1 MNDND
6 LPISIQPIAI
16 ARATDEAD
24 VMVIEVKPEFGEA
37 LLLIEEYKHLLV
49 LYWMHKFSE
58 EQRQILQVHPRG
70 DRTKA
75 LRGVF
80 CVRSPMR
87 PNPIGITRV
96 ELIKVEGNTLFVRG
110 LDAFDGSPIID
121 IKSECRDH
129 SGADNEC
136 DRCSGAGSA

>member
-16 ARATDEAD
+16 ARATDEPE
-24 VMVIEVKPEFGEA
+24 VMVIEVKPEFAEA
-37 LLLIEEYKHLLV
+37 LLLIEEQKHLLV
-49 LYWMHKFSE
+49 LYWMHKLSE
-58 EQRQILQVHPRG
+58 EKRQILQVHPQG

-80 CVRSPMR
+80 CVHSPMR
-87 PNPIGITRV
+87 PNPIGVTRV

-110 LDAFDGSPIID
+110 LDASDGSPIID
-121 IKSECRDH
+121 IKS
-129 SGADNEC
+129 G
-136 DRCSGAGSA
+136 